1 MDNARDLERYS
12 SIGADIRQVESV
24 IAELERHRRV
34 LSAHVTELRDLLET
48 MEAVTR
54 MVRAVARCSA
64 TSTIGGGKRLPDVLL
79 PIVQSHQLAL
89 AVRSLAISVPL
100 TRGKIAAHLR
110 SRKAAPRRR
119 RREHASA

>member
-64 TSTIGGGKRLPDVLL
+64 TSTIGGGGSVFLTFCFPSSNSTSS
-79 PIVQSHQLAL
+79 P
-89 AVRSLAISVPL
+89 SLF
-100 TRGKIAAHLR
+100 AHWR
-110 SRKAAPRRR
+110 
-119 RREHASA
+119 

>member
-34 LSAHVTELRDLLET
+34 LSTHVTELRDLLET

-54 MVRAVARCSA
+54 LVRAVARCSGS
-64 TSTIGGGKRLPDVLL
+64 STIGGGGRSVFLTSASHR
-79 PIVQSHQLAL
+79 PI
-89 AVRSLAISVPL
+89 
-100 TRGKIAAHLR
+100 
-110 SRKAAPRRR
+110 APARRR
-119 RREHASA
+119 CSAHSR